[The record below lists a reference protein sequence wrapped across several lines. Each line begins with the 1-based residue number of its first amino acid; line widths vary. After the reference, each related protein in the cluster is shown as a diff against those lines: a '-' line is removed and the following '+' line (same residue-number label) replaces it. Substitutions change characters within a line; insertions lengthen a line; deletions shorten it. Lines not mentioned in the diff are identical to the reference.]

1 MKVFLNIQKSNEDK
15 ELDIKFY
22 QAVEIALKRQKL
34 SGKPVARF
42 NETGAFLEYPDGTIK
57 REN

>member
-1 MKVFLNIQKSNEDK
+1 MKVFLNSQKSNEDK

-22 QAVEIALKRQKL
+22 QAVEIALERQKS

-57 REN
+57 KEI

>member
-1 MKVFLNIQKSNEDK
+1 MKVFINTQKSKEDQK
-15 ELDIKFY
+15 LDDKFCR
-22 QAVEIALKRQKL
+22 AVEIAIERQKS

-57 REN
+57 KEI